1 MQAGDIMTRGVATL
15 RPDTEIADAI
25 GRMVEGRI
33 SGLPV
38 LDEGGHV
45 VGMLTEGDLLRRT
58 ELGTAPHRP
67 GWLKFLRGT
76 GRAATDYTR
85 ARTHKV
91 EDVMTPAPKTVTSTT
106 ALDDVVALM
115 ERSRIRR
122 VPVVDAG
129 VLVGILSRADL
140 VRALGQA
147 MQRQADLHAGDPAIR
162 KAILTELKSN
172 DWSSMCEVTVL
183 VRHGVVHLEG
193 QVQSDAVRTGLRV
206 AAEQVAGVVAVE
218 NLVSIS
224 DPLVGVTGF

>member
-1 MQAGDIMTRGVATL
+1 MQAGDIMTREVATL
-15 RPDTEIADAI
+15 RPDTTIADAI

-38 LDEGGHV
+38 LDQSGHV

-76 GRAATDYTR
+76 GRAATDYAR
-85 ARTHKV
+85 ARTHRV
-91 EDVMTPAPKTVTSTT
+91 EDVMTPTPKTVASV
-106 ALDDVVALM
+106 AVLNDVVALM
-115 ERSRIRR
+115 ENSRIRR

-129 VLVGILSRADL
+129 VLVGIVSRADL

-147 MQRQADLHAGDPAIR
+147 MQRQADLPADDTTIR
-162 KAILTELKSN
+162 EAILAELKSN
-172 DWSSMCEVTVL
+172 NWSSMCEITVL
-183 VRHGVVHLEG
+183 VQQGVVHLAG

-206 AAEQVAGVVAVE
+206 AAERVAGVVAVE
-218 NLVSIS
+218 NSVSVS
-224 DPLVGVTGF
+224 DPMAGVTGF